1 MSYGAM
7 TASGRRYNE
16 RERVVNNRVHRN
28 AVEVC
33 SDMRISPLTYPS
45 GRRYNTPLGKVA
57 SSRRLAYTGVIT
69 QPRTSCAVAPYVRG
83 Y

>member
-1 MSYGAM
+1 MSYRAM

-28 AVEVC
+28 VVEVC
-33 SDMRISPLTYPS
+33 SDMKPYPLTHPS
-45 GRRYNTPLGKVA
+45 GGRYNTSLGKVA
-57 SSRRLAYTGVIT
+57 SSRRLAYAGVIPP
-69 QPRTSCAVAPYVRG
+69 PRTSSAVAPYVRG